1 MVFGAYPFGCPG
13 DDAILVGEMIGFVDE
28 LPEKWQ
34 QKWYEMRQDSQYRT
48 ALYKLEGVQK
58 AELEKRFK
66 EHVADGNLAL
76 LLPVIQGLMRLD
88 PSERLSA
95 SEALDLL
102 SFSAASP
109 RRRSCQSLMRRRAWI
124 WMVDSASSSLSY
136 VVSIN
141 PLEYRF
147 AVVNR
152 RL

>member
-102 SFSAASP
+102 RLKKAAIADL
-109 RRRSCQSLMRRRAWI
+109 Q
-124 WMVDSASSSLSY
+124 V
-136 VVSIN
+136 
-141 PLEYRF
+141 
-147 AVVNR
+147 
-152 RL
+152 